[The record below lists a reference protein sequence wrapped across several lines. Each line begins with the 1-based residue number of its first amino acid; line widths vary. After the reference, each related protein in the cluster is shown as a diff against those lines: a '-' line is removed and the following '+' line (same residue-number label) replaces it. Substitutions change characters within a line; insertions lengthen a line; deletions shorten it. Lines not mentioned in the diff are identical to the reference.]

1 VIDAVALMETQV
13 EVLFRLDAAG
23 RLRHVNEPEQPAAPR
38 FFLGRTRDGNVWR
51 YRYDL
56 PIELARE
63 LDRIVVNEPVATGL
77 DSGPPA
83 SADRVIALLRML
95 APVRDVWRGLAYAFP
110 DNALT
115 ARPTPALAVAVTARN
130 AALLQGNFTR
140 LRASLD
146 AIQPCLAVVED
157 GMAVSVCH
165 AVRRSGRA
173 AEAGLETL
181 KAYRGKG
188 YAVAATAAWAA
199 AVHGMGLRPLYSTSW
214 DNKASQSVARRL
226 GLVQYG
232 EDWHVT

>member
-23 RLRHVNEPEQPAAPR
+23 RLRHVNEPEQPEAPR

-56 PIELARE
+56 PIELARD
-63 LDRIVVNEPVATGL
+63 LDRIVAVEPVATAFDGG
-77 DSGPPA
+77 SPA
-83 SADRVIALLRML
+83 IADKVIALLRML

-110 DNALT
+110 DTESILHL
-115 ARPTPALAVAVTARN
+115 RPAVAVTARN
-130 AALLQGNFTR
+130 AALLQGDFTR

-146 AIQPCLAVVED
+146 AIQPCLAVVKD

-181 KAYRGKG
+181 EAYRGKG
-188 YAVAATAAWAA
+188 YAAAATAAWAA
-199 AVHGMGLRPLYSTSW
+199 VVHGMGLRPLYSTSW
-214 DNKASQSVARRL
+214 DNKASQGVARRL